1 MHTRTS
7 KLLLS
12 RIILCCLIITASQV
26 RAESVFIIDQVK
38 AGLHESR
45 DINSPIVKVLPTG
58 SKLEVMSRDGARVQV
73 RDNSGTVGWIDQR
86 FLMPDKPTRQLLNE
100 AEAELERTRAELRQL
115 QVQQNETDAQ
125 ATPAELQRLKQ
136 TRDRL
141 QKELAAER
149 DQVAAL
155 RSRIDALENQSGPA
169 STAADTTDPMQRVE
183 SIINQP
189 RYLAAAIVVLLLL
202 GILLGAWLLDYL
214 NRRRHGGFRI

>member
-1 MHTRTS
+1 MPARKTS
-7 KLLLS
+7 RFLQHLLLCG
-12 RIILCCLIITASQV
+12 LLAAALPAY
-26 RAESVFIIDQVK
+26 AETVFIIDQVE

-45 DINSPIVKVLPTG
+45 EASSPILKLLPTG
-58 SKLEVMSRDGARVQV
+58 TELEVVARDGTRVQV
-73 RDNSGTVGWIDQR
+73 RDSTGTVGWIDAR

-115 QVQQNETDAQ
+115 REQRSETDAK

-136 TRDRL
+136 ARDGL

-155 RSRIDALENQSGPA
+155 RARISELENRSTQQAHSPA
-169 STAADTTDPMQRVE
+169 GGGMQGLV
-183 SIINQP
+183 SILEQP

-202 GILLGAWLLDYL
+202 GVLAGAWLVDYL